1 MIDTRMLLLV
11 LSMPLILGCRDSVEL
26 NAQRVASLVKTADY
40 AELGTLL
47 SHEDLDLRCRAA
59 KALSWVHSAKASE
72 EQQRVLTVTGCK
84 WKLRSEAAWRLM
96 EEKAPR
102 WQAMLLPL
110 LKDSERGVRWNVAK
124 ILGFHGNA
132 QAMLA
137 LTACVV
143 DSDLF
148 VAAWC
153 KWAGCKLRQ
162 DAGCKKPN
170 MDLRDGKTGP

>member
-1 MIDTRMLLLV
+1 MVLLV
-11 LSMPLILGCRDSVEL
+11 LSMSLTLGCRDSADL
-26 NAQRVASLVKTADY
+26 QAHRVASLVRAADY
-40 AELGTLL
+40 AGLGALL

-59 KALSWVHSAKASE
+59 KALSWVHSPKASE
-72 EQQRVLTVTGCK
+72 QQKRVLTVTGCK
-84 WKLRSEAAWRLM
+84 WKLRSETAWRLM

-110 LKDSERGVRWNVAK
+110 LKDPERGVRWNVAK
-124 ILGFHGNA
+124 ILGSHGNA
-132 QAMLA
+132 EAMPT
-137 LTACVV
+137 LTACEA

-153 KWAGCKLRQ
+153 KWAGCKLQR